1 MARPRKDLTKEQIA
15 QVEALAA
22 FLTQEQMADYFGFS
36 DRTLRQRM
44 MEDPEVSSAYA
55 RGRAVAVREV
65 AGNLVNQAREGNVR
79 AAEFYLKTQAG
90 WKETQSHEISGPGGG
105 AMAHEIVVRH
115 EVVDAPDAD
124 DQP

>member
-22 FLTQEQMADYFGFS
+22 FLTQEQIADYFGIG
-36 DRTLRQRM
+36 DRTLRRKFS
-44 MEDPEVSSAYA
+44 EEPEVLAAYA
-55 RGRAVAVREV
+55 RGRAVAFREV

-90 WKETQSHEISGPGGG
+90 WKETQSHEISGPGGS
-105 AMAHEIVVRH
+105 AMAHEIVIRH
-115 EVVDAPDAD
+115 EVVDADEPDGSA
-124 DQP
+124 